1 MKKKIDSAVKIFR
14 SYRGFGPSVSY
25 HLLSQIIYSV
35 QIPMTLQVFPFANWL
50 YFDFRDSL
58 FLFPWNWI
66 PQSHHEL
73 CSRPTPSASS
83 SLLPHCQD
91 QAHFLFNVHIMSICS
106 GSCTKGPSVSHPYH
120 LSNLANIILEQGCTT
135 MKPVSLTWQ
144 GHWTQNSQ
152 QLWFSIEK
160 KIKPSWRSG
169 MNSEVPPQTEKYWLL
184 VVANEFRDRFL
195 AISLPW

>member
-1 MKKKIDSAVKIFR
+1 MALVLQYHIISSLRLFTL
-14 SYRGFGPSVSY
+14 YR
-25 HLLSQIIYSV
+25 
-35 QIPMTLQVFPFANWL
+35 
-50 YFDFRDSL
+50 
-58 FLFPWNWI
+58 FPWHYKYFLLLI
-66 PQSHHEL
+66 DYILTSEIHY
-73 CSRPTPSASS
+73 SPSPEIEYPNLTTNSVADQLHQLHRHFCPIARIRLISS
-83 SLLPHCQD
+83 SMYIKW
-91 QAHFLFNVHIMSICS
+91 ASVV
-106 GSCTKGPSVSHPYH
+106 GSCTKEPSVSHPYH

-144 GHWTQNSQ
+144 GHWNQNSQ

-160 KIKPSWRSG
+160 KIKPSWHSG